1 MTSLRITISVSACD
15 EIDFYMYSSIK
26 KWDSFDD
33 SIFQKI
39 GLVYR
44 ELDAISKRITDNPYE
59 AKSHFVKKMSRI
71 GIGLE
76 FAETLLAAKGWAR
89 RMRLVWNFIDEHERS
104 NARKLDYSTFENYWP
119 NLAFTD
125 VNFPL
130 QGVAQTPCSKK
141 IELTAKP

>member
-1 MTSLRITISVSACD
+1 MTSLRITFSVNACD
-15 EIDFYMYSSIK
+15 ETDFYMYSTIK
-26 KWDSFDD
+26 KLDSFGD

-39 GLVYR
+39 GLAYR
-44 ELDAISKRITDNPYE
+44 QSDAIRKRITDNPYE

-76 FAETLLAAKGWAR
+76 FAETLLTAKGWTR
-89 RMRLVWNFIDEHERS
+89 RMRLVWSFINEHERS

-119 NLAFTD
+119 SLAFTD

-130 QGVAQTPCSKK
+130 QGVAQAPGSKTV
-141 IELTAKP
+141 ELTA